1 MLMSKLIGS
10 KRVKASNHEAKKL
23 RRDGKIPA
31 VLYGMNLQNTLL
43 AIGALELNKQISV
56 NGEHGELIINVDGVD
71 RKTLIKEIQREPVD
85 HNIIHIDLEEV
96 NADKIIVTEVPL
108 HFVGEDIVRSNGG
121 ILQKEK
127 DSIKVQC
134 AEGIIPKYISID
146 FSNLHIGDSMKVG
159 NVEVSEGITILDDE
173 KSVIASIGGDNTDK
187 VEAEAE
193 VETEA
198 ETAEV

>member
-1 MLMSKLIGS
+1 MLMSKLIGV
-10 KRVKASNHEAKKL
+10 KRAKASNHEAKKL

-31 VLYGMNLQNTLL
+31 VLYEMNLQNTLL
-43 AIGALELNKQISV
+43 EIGALELNKQISTS
-56 NGEHGELIINVDGVD
+56 GEHGELIINVDGVD

-96 NADKIIVTEVPL
+96 NVNKIIVTDVPL
-108 HFVGEDIVRSNGG
+108 RFVGEELVRMSGG

-134 AEGIIPKYISID
+134 AEGIMPKYITID
-146 FSNLHIGDSMKVG
+146 FSDLHLGDSMKVG
-159 NVEVSEGITILDDE
+159 NVEVPNGITIIDDA
-173 KSVIASIGGDNTDK
+173 KSVIASISGNNTDRG
-187 VEAEAE
+187 
-193 VETEA
+193 ETEEET